1 MPNDKSLLK
10 MSTSNQY
17 ISVRE
22 SAQLLGVSERKI
34 MDLIEG
40 HRLTAYKIAN
50 QFLRLKKTDVLAL
63 KNTGSVAVETVQH
76 PYTKKERVIDFFVF
90 NDFYLISLGIILLLL
105 YTILKGS

>member
-1 MPNDKSLLK
+1 

-40 HRLTAYKIAN
+40 RQLTAYKIAN

-63 KNTGSVAVETVQH
+63 KNTGSVEVETVQH
-76 PYTKKERVIDFFVF
+76 PYTQNERLIDFLVF

-105 YTILKGS
+105 YIILKGS